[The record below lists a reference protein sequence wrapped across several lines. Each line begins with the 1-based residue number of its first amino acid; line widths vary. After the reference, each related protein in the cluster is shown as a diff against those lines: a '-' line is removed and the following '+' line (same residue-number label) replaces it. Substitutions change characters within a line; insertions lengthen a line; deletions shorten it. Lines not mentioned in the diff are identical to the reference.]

1 METSLQRIGLIV
13 LPEFQVMCFAALSV
27 FEVANKEAGRQI
39 YALHVL
45 SEPGGSISTS
55 FGMTISTKPLDRF
68 DFDTLLIGAGMDI
81 PKTPPGVID
90 YLQKAADTTR
100 RIASICL
107 GSFCLGDSGL
117 LNGRRA
123 TTHWLYAQSFQK
135 RYPKARVDV
144 DPIFIEDGKIWT
156 SAGMSAG
163 TDLALGLVESDHG
176 RELAMKCAKGLVIHH
191 RRGGGQSQHS
201 ALLELDA
208 STDRIQTALAYAR
221 RNLSRSLKIE
231 DLSKVACLSPRQFG
245 RVFRAETGVS
255 PAKAI
260 ELLRLETAKP
270 LLLHSKIPIETI
282 AEQTGFGD
290 RERMRRAFL
299 RTFGEPPKSMRD
311 NNRG

>member
-1 METSLQRIGLIV
+1 METSLQQIGLIV

-39 YALHVL
+39 YELHVL
-45 SEPGGSISTS
+45 SERGGPILTS
-55 FGMTISTKPLDRF
+55 FGMTISTEPLDRF
-68 DFDTLLIGAGMDI
+68 DFDTLLIGVGMDI
-81 PKTPPGVID
+81 PKTPPGVIE
-90 YLQKAADTTR
+90 YLRKATNTTR

-107 GSFCLGDSGL
+107 GSFCLGDAGL

-144 DPIFIEDGKIWT
+144 DRIFIEDRKIWT

-176 RELAMKCAKGLVIHH
+176 RELAKKCAKGLVIHH

-208 STDRIQTALAYAR
+208 STDRIQAALAYAK
-221 RNLSRSLKIE
+221 RNLSHSLKIE

-245 RVFRAETGVS
+245 RVFRTETGVS

-260 ELLRLETAKP
+260 ELLRLEAAK
-270 LLLHSKIPIETI
+270 LLLEQSKMPIETI
-282 AEQTGFGD
+282 AVRTGFGD

-311 NNRG
+311 NKRG

>member
-1 METSLQRIGLIV
+1 MYRPVYTHRIAKVRL
-13 LPEFQVMCFAALSV
+13 
-27 FEVANKEAGRQI
+27 R
-39 YALHVL
+39 VL
-45 SEPGGSISTS
+45 ST
-55 FGMTISTKPLDRF
+55 R
-68 DFDTLLIGAGMDI
+68 DI
-81 PKTPPGVID
+81 REWRNQLVTEARPK
-90 YLQKAADTTR
+90 KRAR
-100 RIASICL
+100 
-107 GSFCLGDSGL
+107 
-117 LNGRRA
+117 GRRGA
-123 TTHWLYAQSFQK
+123 NRLFRQ
-135 RYPKARVDV
+135 
-144 DPIFIEDGKIWT
+144 
-156 SAGMSAG
+156 
-163 TDLALGLVESDHG
+163 LA
-176 RELAMKCAKGLVIHH
+176 A
-191 RRGGGQSQHS
+191 
-201 ALLELDA
+201 
-208 STDRIQTALAYAR
+208 ALAYAK

>member
-1 METSLQRIGLIV
+1 MQRIGLIV
-13 LPEFQVMCFAALSV
+13 LPEFRVMCFAALSV

-39 YALHVL
+39 YELHVL
-45 SEPGGSISTS
+45 SERGGPIPRS
-55 FGMTISTKPLDRF
+55 FGMTISTEPLDRF
-68 DFDTLLIGAGMDI
+68 DFDTLLIGVGMDI
-81 PKTPPGVID
+81 PTTPPGVIE
-90 YLQKAADTTR
+90 YLRKAIDTTR

-260 ELLRLETAKP
+260 ELLRLEAAKS
-270 LLLHSKIPIETI
+270 LLEQSKIPIETI
-282 AEQTGFGD
+282 AEQTGFGS

-311 NNRG
+311 NKRG